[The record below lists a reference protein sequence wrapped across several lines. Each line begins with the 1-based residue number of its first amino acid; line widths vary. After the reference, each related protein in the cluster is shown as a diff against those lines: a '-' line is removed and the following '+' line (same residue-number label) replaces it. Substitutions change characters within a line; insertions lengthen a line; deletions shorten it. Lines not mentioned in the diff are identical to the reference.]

1 SSRSGRVGRDAVR
14 LARPGS
20 AGTGRPQPRPVRDTT
35 PAMTPW
41 RGYSCALS
49 FVIAMV
55 EWASGLPC
63 RHSGDILRIIGISYL
78 KNVGTNAD
86 MAGQRPTP
94 PARILSDIGTSVT
107 TAGWSLQRIQ
117 LGDAALKDRGESFHL
132 RR

>member
-1 SSRSGRVGRDAVR
+1 
-14 LARPGS
+14 
-20 AGTGRPQPRPVRDTT
+20 
-35 PAMTPW
+35 MTPW
-41 RGYSCALS
+41 RGTRAQCHLV
-49 FVIAMV
+49 FGIAMV

-78 KNVGTNAD
+78 KNVGRNAD

-117 LGDAALKDRGESFHL
+117 LGDTALHDRGESFHL
-132 RR
+132 CRGIARRPKSVGDLTA